1 MAYTKAQ
8 AKATQKWE
16 AQNYEQVKFTAPKG
30 FRARL
35 KESARRAGKSQ
46 RAYIIEALE
55 KGMGEIK

>member
-16 AQNYEQVKFTAPKG
+16 AQNYEQIKFTAPKG

-35 KESARRAGKSQ
+35 KESAKRAGKSQ

-55 KGMGEIK
+55 KEMGELK

>member
-35 KESARRAGKSQ
+35 KESAKRAGKSQ

-55 KGMGEIK
+55 KEMGELK

>member
-16 AQNYEQVKFTAPKG
+16 AQNYEQIKFTAPKG

-35 KESARRAGKSQ
+35 KESAKRAGKSQ

-55 KGMGEIK
+55 KGMGELK

>member
-35 KESARRAGKSQ
+35 KESAKRAGKSQ

-55 KGMGEIK
+55 KEMGN